1 MAEDNVEILRSLY
14 EVWGPHQVEA
24 ALPFFDPD
32 CEMHSEVAGPGRSPL
47 RGHEGVKTYWKWR
60 APDSNLAVSANEFID
75 LGDGRVLVP
84 ETAHFQRAGSEGDY
98 MKVWPATLWTL
109 RNGKVVR
116 WEAFPTRT
124 KAAEALGLPG

>member
-24 ALPFFDPD
+24 ALRFFDPD
-32 CEMHSEVAGPGRSPL
+32 CEMHSEVAGPGGSPL

-84 ETAHFQRAGSEGDY
+84 ETAHFQRAGSEGNY